1 MLNSGELVG
10 LIVFESHH
18 LAFQTE
24 VVLKRAK
31 VSFPYKIVPAPRHL
45 SLSCDYALELPSERL
60 GEAKEILLSAGLTAG
75 LEYYT
80 V

>member
-1 MLNSGELVG
+1 MSSNDELIG

-24 VVLKRAK
+24 AVLKKAK
-31 VSFPYKIVPAPRHL
+31 VSFPFKIVPAPRHL
-45 SLSCDYALELPSERL
+45 SLSCDYALQVPPERL
-60 GEAKEILLSAGLTAG
+60 GEARDILVSAGLTVG